1 MNDAVKIEDLNNE
14 DAALLLKNIID
25 IMFIAEKQLSNG
37 EANPRVFAV
46 YKLARDS
53 RDLLTQDAASRD
65 VMRRLSRDDTEVK
78 VPQLG
83 TVRVPYE
90 LMEYIKSHSHQ
101 KIEAIRQA
109 RAVLNLG
116 LKEAKDLVET
126 ILGV

>member
-1 MNDAVKIEDLNNE
+1 MNDAVKIEDLSNE
-14 DAALLLKNIID
+14 DAALLLKNIMD
-25 IMFIAEKQLSNG
+25 IMGIAEKQLTSENS
-37 EANPRVFAV
+37 NPRVFAV

-126 ILGV
+126 INVV

>member
-1 MNDAVKIEDLNNE
+1 MSNMIKIDDLSND
-14 DAALLLKNIID
+14 DAALLLRNIMD
-25 IMFIAEKQLSNG
+25 IMSITEKQLSSENS
-37 EANPRVFAV
+37 NPRVFAV

-83 TVRVPYE
+83 TVCVPYD

-126 ILGV
+126 INGV

>member
-1 MNDAVKIEDLNNE
+1 MKDAVKIDNISNK
-14 DAALLLKNIID
+14 DAALLLKNIMD
-25 IMFIAEKQLSNG
+25 IMSIAEKQLSGG

-65 VMRRLSRDDTEVK
+65 VMHQLSRMDTEVK

-90 LMEYIKSHSHQ
+90 LMEYIKSHQ
-101 KIEAIRQA
+101 KLDAIRQV
-109 RAVLNLG
+109 RAVLNFG
-116 LKEAKDLVET
+116 LYEAKNLVET
-126 ILGV
+126 INGL

>member
-1 MNDAVKIEDLNNE
+1 MNDAVKIEDLSNE
-14 DAALLLKNIID
+14 DAALLLKNIMD
-25 IMFIAEKQLSNG
+25 IMGIAEKQLTSENS
-37 EANPRVFAV
+37 NPRVFAV